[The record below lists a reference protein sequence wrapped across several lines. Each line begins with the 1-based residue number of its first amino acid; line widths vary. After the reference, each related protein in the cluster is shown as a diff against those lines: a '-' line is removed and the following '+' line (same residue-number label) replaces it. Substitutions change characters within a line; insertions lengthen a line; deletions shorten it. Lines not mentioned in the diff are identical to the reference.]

1 MTGKPKGA
9 MMKRRCHDRYE
20 QIGNGVRF
28 VCCKCNT
35 TVYTDIHSM
44 SVFHK
49 NKKKDELTCL
59 TCKNEGKEPKM
70 VEMTEKQNH
79 VVQLLNKNVNMPTKD
94 IIADYDE
101 YMEGRDSISARHVQ
115 RIRKWYIANIKEKST
130 MNQEDVFD
138 ATNGMENWEIDLL
151 NKTNESGWSLQQLA
165 DMFDKTIEEIKDS
178 LTRNYFMVNGDI
190 LDEDSDGVFWKP
202 DLRPDDDDISSQSS
216 TMDHSVTSSADKFLI
231 DKGYDVIELPHKN
244 TEKAEDDFWEVK
256 IDCVKSCGRVEDS
269 IDVFINKTA
278 REKAMRYMK
287 WAKAREWLAY
297 LIGELKEDGYHVHD
311 LFLPDQRTSAAL
323 VDKVVAE
330 CYNQLKVIGVTHSHH
345 EMGAGDEDNP
355 SFSGHDA
362 AFINS
367 NHNLSLL
374 AGRNG
379 NGFKVVGIARAKT
392 PCDHFM
398 QIKANV
404 KVMPEQLSDKEQTM
418 KDEFFTKTGMNQ
430 KPINTAEAGTNGNR
444 YFDDQNQG
452 EGSYHFT
459 KNPTYR
465 GNRG

>member
-1 MTGKPKGA
+1 MF
-9 MMKRRCHDRYE
+9 M
-20 QIGNGVRF
+20 NGDGRQYRNQYR
-28 VCCKCNT
+28 KQLR
-35 TVYTDIHSM
+35 
-44 SVFHK
+44 
-49 NKKKDELTCL
+49 KDQR
-59 TCKNEGKEPKM
+59 KENPR

-79 VVQLLNKNVNMPTKD
+79 VVQLLNKNVNMPTRD
-94 IIADYDE
+94 IITDYDE

-138 ATNGMENWEIDLL
+138 ATNGMEDWEIDLL
-151 NKTNESGWSLQQLA
+151 NKTNEGGWSLQQLA
-165 DMFDKTIEEIKDS
+165 DMFEKTPDHIKDA
-178 LTRNYFMVNGDI
+178 LTRNFFMVNGDI

-202 DLRPDDDDISSQSS
+202 DLRPDDDMSSQSS
-216 TMDHSVTSSADKFLI
+216 TMDHSVTSSAD
-231 DKGYDVIELPHKN
+231 VIELPHD
-244 TEKAEDDFWEVK
+244 EPEADFWEVK

-269 IDVFINKTA
+269 IDVFMNKTT
-278 REKAMRYMK
+278 RDKAMRYMK

-297 LIGELKEDGYHVHD
+297 LIGELKEDGYHVVD

-330 CYNQLKVIGVTHSHH
+330 SYNSLKVIGVIHSHH

-379 NGFKVVGIARAKT
+379 NGFKVVGIARVKT

-404 KVMPEQLSDKEQTM
+404 KVMPEQLSNEEKNM

-430 KPINTAEAGTNGNR
+430 KPINTADAGTNGNR

-465 GNRG
+465 GK